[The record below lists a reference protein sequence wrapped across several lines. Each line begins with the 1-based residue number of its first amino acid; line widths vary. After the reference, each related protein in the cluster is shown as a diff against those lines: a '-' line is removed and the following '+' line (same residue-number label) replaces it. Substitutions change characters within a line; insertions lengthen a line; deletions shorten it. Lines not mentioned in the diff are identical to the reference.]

1 MRQEIT
7 NLDNSED
14 TMYEYISADVLE
26 PSPNIHFLFLTDI
39 INKSFRHGKFPNA
52 LKYAEIFLVY
62 QNKNNLDKENY
73 RPVSVLLYMPK
84 IFERLMYQQIE
95 EFVNSKLSLLLTGFR
110 KNHSTQHCLLNMIEN
125 WEKN

>member
-7 NLDNSED
+7 NLDNSKD
-14 TMYEYISADVLE
+14 TMYEDISADVLE

-39 INKSFRHGKFPNA
+39 INKSFQHGKFPNA

-73 RPVSVLLYMPK
+73 RPVSVLLHMPK